1 LPQKDEEIEKML
13 PEKDDLHEIG
23 VIHGRFQVLHND
35 HMKYLLAGKSR
46 CSHLVVGITNPDPYL
61 TKADSSN
68 PERSNRTE
76 NPLNYFE
83 RYVMM
88 NAALREAG
96 LKHEEFSVVPFPIN
110 FPKLY
115 GYYVPLDA
123 VFYVTVYDRWG
134 KRKVQLLESMRL
146 KVEVMWTKP
155 PTEKGLSG
163 IFVRECMSKGEL
175 WEHMVPRSTAGLMK
189 KWHIPE
195 RLRQLKAS
203 GS

>member
-61 TKADSSN
+61 TKADPSN
-68 PERSNRTE
+68 PERSVRTE

-83 RYVMM
+83 RYLMM
-88 NAALREAG
+88 NAALTEAG

-110 FPKLY
+110 FPNLY
-115 GYYVPLDA
+115 GYYVPLHA

-146 KVEVMWTKP
+146 KVEVMWAKP

-163 IFVRECMSKGEL
+163 FFVRECMMKGEP
-175 WEHMVPRSTAGLMK
+175 WERMVPRSTAGLMK
-189 KWHIPE
+189 KWRIPE
-195 RLRQLKAS
+195 RLRQLKS
-203 GS
+203 PGP

>member
-1 LPQKDEEIEKML
+1 ML
-13 PEKDDLHEIG
+13 LEKDDLHEIG

-68 PERSNRTE
+68 PERSDRAE

-88 NAALREAG
+88 NAALTEAG
-96 LKHEEFSVVPFPIN
+96 LNHEEFSVVPFPIN

-134 KRKVQLLESMRL
+134 KRKVHLLESMRL

-155 PTEKGLSG
+155 PAEKGLSG
-163 IFVRECMSKGEL
+163 AFVRACMSKGEP
-175 WEHMVPRSTAGLMK
+175 WEHMVPRSTAGLMR

-195 RLRQLKAS
+195 RLRQLKS
-203 GS
+203 PGS